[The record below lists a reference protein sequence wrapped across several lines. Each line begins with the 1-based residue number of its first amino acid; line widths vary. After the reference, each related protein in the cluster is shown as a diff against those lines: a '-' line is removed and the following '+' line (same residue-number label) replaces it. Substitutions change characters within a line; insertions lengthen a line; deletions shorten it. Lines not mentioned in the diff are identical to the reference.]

1 MKRPLA
7 ILLACLAAAVLLVV
21 GGGFVYLWAEAD
33 TVLQRLG
40 FNAASERLVTGILVT
55 DTVPIDPRARP
66 DNLTVLTVSGLL
78 AETIMNVFAD
88 DSVSAIFGGENQ
100 LF

>member
-1 MKRPLA
+1 M
-7 ILLACLAAAVLLVV
+7 
-21 GGGFVYLWAEAD
+21 
-33 TVLQRLG
+33 
-40 FNAASERLVTGILVT
+40 
-55 DTVPIDPRARP
+55 
-66 DNLTVLTVSGLL
+66 TVLTVSGLL

>member
-1 MKRPLA
+1 MDPTQRFAGNEAFECLVAQGELAERQVALACKAPLA
-7 ILLACLAAAVLLVV
+7 K
-21 GGGFVYLWAEAD
+21 
-33 TVLQRLG
+33 
-40 FNAASERLVTGILVT
+40 
-55 DTVPIDPRARP
+55 P
-66 DNLTVLTVSGLL
+66 DNMTVLTVAPLL

>member
-1 MKRPLA
+1 MLAGLA
-7 ILLACLAAAVLLVV
+7 I
-21 GGGFVYLWAEAD
+21 GSIG
-33 TVLQRLG
+33 
-40 FNAASERLVTGILVT
+40 
-55 DTVPIDPRARP
+55 
-66 DNLTVLTVSGLL
+66 TVSVTTMPAKRASSSLRSPSAERRAWVTNTQTSVAPLL

>member
-1 MKRPLA
+1 MSSDADLA
-7 ILLACLAAAVLLVV
+7 GI
-21 GGGFVYLWAEAD
+21 
-33 TVLQRLG
+33 
-40 FNAASERLVTGILVT
+40 VTT
-55 DTVPIDPRARP
+55 DTVPIDPIAKP
-66 DNLTVLTVSGLL
+66 DNMTVLTVAPLH

>member
-1 MKRPLA
+1 VFATHGLFCDGALHR
-7 ILLACLAAAVLLVV
+7 
-21 GGGFVYLWAEAD
+21 FAD
-33 TVLQRLG
+33 
-40 FNAASERLVTGILVT
+40 SDITGILVT
-55 DTVPIDPRARP
+55 DTVPIDPRLRP
-66 DNLTVLTVSGLL
+66 ENLTVLTVSGLL

>member
-1 MKRPLA
+1 LISKEGMKKLSGA
-7 ILLACLAAAVLLVV
+7 
-21 GGGFVYLWAEAD
+21 GFA
-33 TVLQRLG
+33 
-40 FNAASERLVTGILVT
+40 GIVVT
-55 DTVPIDPRARP
+55 DTVPIDPISKP
-66 DNLTVLTVSGLL
+66 DNMTVLTVAPLL